1 MSDQRAPHLP
11 APASARLAIQGMT
24 CNSCVQTIEGQL
36 RSLPGVFAAKVHL
49 AEEAADVQYDEGL
62 LDTRDLVDTVEGCGF
77 DCRIAGAPGLA
88 AVATSKSS
96 VLVTVK
102 GMTCQSCVKTVTAA
116 LKAHPGVDNA
126 IVDLALETAAVDF
139 DSKVVTPAQITAAIE
154 SCGFDASLPSSQ
166 FAAGP
171 VISHFDISV
180 KGMTCQSCVKTVTGK
195 VAPMIGVQSVVVDLA
210 KENASVEA
218 DTSLVSPQTIVAA
231 IEECGFD
238 AALRGP
244 SAPSAHTSPL
254 QHFDISVKGMTCQ
267 SCVKTVTGK
276 VAPMIGVQS
285 VFVDLA
291 KENASVEL
299 DTSLVEPSTIV
310 AAIEECGFDAALVS
324 DSVSR
329 SSTSP
334 ARGTRGRELAQPL
347 SIQITKQNKQHRKS
361 LSTSPSRRSAV
372 SPRYTATTAGPV
384 RTVQLEIRGMTCA
397 SCVATIEKH
406 LRANPAI
413 VSCKVALLAE
423 RAEVQFKEQVTDGAA
438 VAGLINDIGFTARV
452 LPDDSVG
459 TLDLKIFGM
468 TCGSCSGKIEREVS
482 KLNGVVKVAVNL
494 LGQSGRFQ
502 YDTGVIGVRDI
513 VEKIEELGFQA
524 FLSDM
529 GSNAQAESLERTR
542 EIQEWR
548 HAFWKSCKFA
558 IPVMTVSMILPLT
571 PLAPVLRWQLVSGL
585 YLSDLIMLV
594 LTIPVQF
601 GIGARFYQA
610 AFKAVKHGSYT
621 MDVLITLGTTIAFV
635 FSVLAIVFSVCS
647 TRHLPP
653 QVFFET
659 STTLITFITLGRYL
673 ENLAKGK
680 TSSAL
685 SKLMSLAPT
694 SALLLSLDVDSGEI
708 SEKSIPS
715 EYVQAGDLL
724 KIVPGERVPAD
735 GVVEF
740 GSTQIDESL
749 VTGEPLPVGK
759 RIGDSVIGGTVNG
772 SGVIHMR
779 AVRVGADTTLSQ
791 IVKLVNDA
799 QTSKAPIQDIA
810 DTVAGYFVPAVIV
823 LGAVTFLAWLAI
835 LNMTSWRPSSFPE
848 GSSVFFICLSMSI
861 SVIVVACPCA
871 LGLATPTAV
880 MVGTGVGAQLG
891 ILIKGGA
898 PLETAHRVTKF
909 VFDKT
914 GTLTLGKLSVVGCKL
929 ADGLA
934 FTERDFFGI
943 VGAAEASSEHP
954 LGKAIAKH
962 GKQLLG
968 LANSY
973 PHRVDT
979 FEAVTGSG
987 VQCTVYPPQDG
998 SKPVQVLIGNAKF
1011 LAANGCGALPPAFLT
1026 TQKQHES
1033 VGHTVVFIAFDG
1045 RPAGLIA
1052 MADTL
1057 KPSAGPTI
1065 RALHAMGV
1073 QVAMVTGDQ
1082 LLTALAIAE
1091 QCGIPNTHVHAGVTP
1106 SGKKSLVQK
1115 FQSGGH
1121 VVAMVGDG
1129 INDSASIAQADMG
1142 IAVFG
1147 GTDVAVEAATVVLMR
1162 DELADVVTAIDLSR
1176 VIFRRIRLNFFNVSM
1191 IPLAMG
1197 LLSPWGITLPAMV
1210 AGMAMSLSSVSVV
1223 VSSLHLKFYQP
1234 PASLQDP
1241 RITNSASSLPDVN
1254 DDDDG
1259 DQEAFLSANQD
1270 LEMGA
1275 TATDTIAARG
1285 RRGRSG
1291 SSGGGGGGGQDF
1303 VRGVR
1308 ELLHTA
1314 SAKRAPSP
1322 KKGYARLGDNEDMEL
1337 DSPLELA

>member
-1 MSDQRAPHLP
+1 MSAAREPLLLP
-11 APASARLAIQGMT
+11 AATARLAIKGMT
-24 CNSCVQTIEGQL
+24 CNSCVQTIEAQL
-36 RSLPGVFAAKVHL
+36 RSLPGVVAAKVYL
-49 AEEAADVQYDEGL
+49 AEEAADVQYDAGL
-62 LDTRDLVDTVEGCGF
+62 LDTHDLVDTVEGCGF
-77 DCRIAGAPGLA
+77 DCRVAGAA
-88 AVATSKSS
+88 AVPSKGS
-96 VLVTVK
+96 VVVTVK

-116 LKAHPGVDNA
+116 LKAHPGVQNA
-126 IVDLALETAAVDF
+126 VVDLASETASVDF
-139 DSKVVTPAQITAAIE
+139 DPQTVTPAQIMAAIE
-154 SCGFDASLPSSQ
+154 DCGFEASLPGSQ
-166 FAAGP
+166 QSATEPA
-171 VISHFDISV
+171 ITHFDISV

-195 VAPMIGVQSVVVDLA
+195 VAPMIGVQSVKVNLID
-210 KENASVEA
+210 ENASVEL
-218 DTSLVSPQTIVAA
+218 DTSLVSPQTIVTA

-238 AALRGP
+238 AALREP
-244 SAPSAHTSPL
+244 SSSSRALTV

-267 SCVKTVTGK
+267 SCVKTVTAK
-276 VAPMIGVQS
+276 LTPMIGVKS
-285 VFVDLA
+285 VVVDLA
-291 KENASVEL
+291 AENASVEL
-299 DTSLVEPSTIV
+299 DTSLVGPRTIV
-310 AAIEECGFDAALVS
+310 SAIEECGFDAALLS
-324 DSVSR
+324 DSSH
-329 SSTSP
+329 
-334 ARGTRGRELAQPL
+334 ALNYGEKRGREIAQPL
-347 SIQITKQNKQHRKS
+347 SISITKQNKQHRNS
-361 LSTSPSRRSAV
+361 FSVSPSRRSAT

-406 LRANPAI
+406 LRTHPAI

-423 RAEVQFKEQVTDGAA
+423 RAEVQFKELMMDGTA
-438 VAGLINDIGFTARV
+438 VANLVNDVGFVARV

-468 TCGSCSGKIEREVS
+468 TCGSCSGKIEREVA
-482 KLNGVVKVAVNL
+482 KMGGVVKAAVNL

-502 YDTGVIGVRDI
+502 YDSAVIGVRDI

-548 HAFWKSCKFA
+548 TAFWNSFKYA
-558 IPVMTVSMILPLT
+558 LPVMLTSMIFPLT
-571 PLAPVLRWQLVSGL
+571 PLAPVLRWQLVKGL

-601 GIGARFYQA
+601 GIGGRFYTA
-610 AFKAVKHGSYT
+610 AYKALSHGSYT

-635 FSVLAIVFSVCS
+635 FSVLSIVFSVCS
-647 TRHLPP
+647 SRHLPP

-694 SALLLSLDVDSGEI
+694 NALLLSLHTETGEI
-708 SEKSIPS
+708 SEKNIPS

-810 DTVAGYFVPAVIV
+810 DTVAGYFVPGVIL
-823 LGAVTFLAWLAI
+823 LGAATFLAWLAI
-835 LNMTSWRPSSFPE
+835 LNVTTWRPSSFPE

-929 ADGLA
+929 AEGMTM
-934 FTERDFFGI
+934 TEREFLGI
-943 VGAAEASSEHP
+943 VGAGEASSEHP

-962 GKQLLG
+962 GKQVLG
-968 LANSY
+968 LATGAPF

-979 FEAVTGSG
+979 FEAVAGSG
-987 VQCTVYPPQDG
+987 VQCAVYPTQDG
-998 SKPVQVLIGNAKF
+998 AKPVQVLIGNAKF
-1011 LAANGCGALPPAFLT
+1011 LAANGCGALTPAFIAIT
-1026 TQKQHES
+1026 KQHES
-1033 VGHTVVFIAFDG
+1033 AGHTVVFVAFDG
-1045 RPAGLIA
+1045 RAAGLIA

-1057 KPSAGPTI
+1057 KPSAAPTI

-1082 LLTALAIAE
+1082 LLTAHAIA
-1091 QCGIPNTHVHAGVTP
+1091 QSCGIPPTHVHAGVTP

-1129 INDSASIAQADMG
+1129 INDSASISQADMG

-1176 VIFRRIRLNFFNVSM
+1176 VIFRRIRNICM

-1223 VSSLHLKFYQP
+1223 LSSLHLKFYQP

-1241 RITNSASSLPDVN
+1241 RLSASASVIADIDNENEN
-1254 DDDDG
+1254 DDE
-1259 DQEAFLSANQD
+1259 QAFLAADSAGRVD
-1270 LEMGA
+1270 LEMGVP
-1275 TATDTIAARG
+1275 TRG
-1285 RRGRSG
+1285 RRGRTG
-1291 SSGGGGGGGQDF
+1291 STSGGAAAGQEF

-1308 ELLHTA
+1308 ELLNTA
-1314 SAKRAPSP
+1314 TAKRAPSP
-1322 KKGYARLGDNEDMEL
+1322 KKGYARLGDNDVEL